1 MLKFNIRKIGAILL
15 LAAVPVFAY
24 ADAVLDEAAALV
36 KKRDFKG
43 AYNLL
48 EPLESD
54 RAGEPGY
61 DYMFGI
67 SAIETGKVTRGVFAL
82 ERVLAVQPNNTDA
95 RAFIARAYF
104 QLGEK
109 ETAKSE
115 FQNTLGQKPSPAVE
129 KAINDYMN
137 AIDKSLGLVTTYNA
151 YIEGTYGYDTNI
163 NSATGVNGFPVA
175 GGGAIV
181 LNKNAREMSDNFMSA
196 NVGASFRTPIAK
208 DVDFFAGVNGSMRV
222 NLHEEIFDTKS
233 YDANAGLRL
242 KQVIDTYTIAVQDS
256 NFYVDSQRYRHAYGV
271 TGQWQRDLSAT
282 DQVNAYVQVSRLD
295 YMDQNRDTDRYVGG
309 GGWAHVFAGDK
320 TPVLFLSGYLGK
332 EHLNGYLGNP
342 ATSAKADDV
351 FGNDLYGVRLGGQL
365 TMTPHW
371 VAYANSAYEYRD
383 YHGETPLFSKT
394 REDNQ
399 YDFSVGLRYLGKVW
413 VIKPQISYLKNDS
426 NIAINDFDRTVA
438 SVSFRHDF
446 DW

>member
-54 RAGEPGY
+54 RAGDPGY
-61 DYMFGI
+61 DYVFGVA
-67 SAIETGKVTRGVFAL
+67 AIESGKVTRGVFAL

-109 ETAKSE
+109 QTAKTE

-129 KAINDYMN
+129 KAINDYMS
-137 AIDKSLGLVTTYNA
+137 AIDKSLGLTTTYNA
-151 YIEGTYGYDTNI
+151 YIEGTYGHDSNV
-163 NSATGVNGFPVA
+163 NSAVGSSTINLFGTQFNVPDGQ
-175 GGGAIV
+175 
-181 LNKNAREMSDNFMSA
+181 RETSDNFMGVNA
-196 NVGASFRTPIAK
+196 GASFRTPIK
-208 DVDFFAGVNGSMRV
+208 QGVDFFAGANTFQRV
-222 NLHEEIFDTKS
+222 NLHNEEFDTGTF
-233 YDANAGLRL
+233 DMNAGFRF
-242 KQVIDTYTIAVQDS
+242 KEAIDTYSIAVQNS
-256 NFYVDSQRYRHAYGV
+256 RFYVDNKRFRNAYGV

-282 DQVNAYVQVSRLD
+282 DQVSAYAQFNKLK
-295 YMDQNRDTDRYVGG
+295 YPEQEERDANRYVVG

-320 TPVLFLSGYLGK
+320 TPVLFINGYIGK
-332 EHLNGYLGNP
+332 EDTKDSGF
-342 ATSAKADDV
+342 AD
-351 FGNDLYGVRLGGQL
+351 NMYGHKIYGARTAGQVSL
-365 TMTPHW
+365 TPHW
-371 VAYANSAYEYRD
+371 VAYANAGYEFRD
-383 YHGETPLFSKT
+383 YNGDDAVFAKT
-394 REDNQ
+394 RRDNQ
-399 YDFSVGLRYLGKVW
+399 WDTAVGLRYLGKVW
-413 VIKPQISYLKNDS
+413 TIKPQLSYLHNDS
-426 NIAINDFDRTVA
+426 NIVISDFDRTVL

-446 DW
+446 NW